1 MNRTIL
7 SGLVILGLLW
17 TGLAQ
22 VRAGQANMPEEAMAT
37 VKEFDRVEKAVMAK
51 AQIRIRE
58 IQDQA
63 DHELGPARQKAS
75 VKLQALQEKYTK
87 LGRLDEAVAL
97 RDTIRRILGIRP
109 DPGVLHLTE
118 NQMER
123 ILLFEVRGSTTG
135 SIWGDEVYTSDS
147 HLGTAAVHTGVL
159 KPGQKGM
166 VKVRVLP
173 GQDSYRSSTQF
184 GITSAAYGAWGI
196 SFTVESVRAER

>member
-1 MNRTIL
+1 MNRYIL

-22 VRAGQANMPEEAMAT
+22 VRAGQANMPGEAMAV

-51 AQIRIRE
+51 TRIKIRE

-75 VKLQALQEKYTK
+75 VKLQALQEKYTR
-87 LGRLDEAVAL
+87 LGKLDEAVAL
-97 RDTIRRILGIRP
+97 RDTIRRILGIHP

-118 NQMER
+118 NQMDQ
-123 ILLFEVRGSTTG
+123 ILLFEVKGSTTG

-147 HLGTAAVHTGVL
+147 HLGTAAVHSGVL
-159 KPGQKGM
+159 KPGQKGI
-166 VKVRVLP
+166 VKVRVIQ
-173 GQDSYRSSTQF
+173 GQSSYRSSTRF